1 MKLSSPTFDLSQF
14 STASGGGLVG
24 AVRPLSTRLWVSTN
38 QRSMRDWTKHPAENE
53 TRLQKQARP
62 VLRLS
67 IKATRIRR
75 GSRRA
80 LRSDIRNTLGNIL
93 HAASLALCWAVA
105 SDMIDCASRSGW
117 RALSSCALIIL
128 SRMGLRVQVQY
139 RRISPIGE
147 LTSDPERAAMV
158 RLVWSRIVRLPAEGP
173 FRRLLKLLYSSIVP
187 AGSTPFNGEPRDF
200 GNSGATTEVR
210 HRPWIFTHRI
220 GSVPHR
226 FLSRPPLAIAI
237 TTRISSGRGASA
249 IETVIVSK

>member
-1 MKLSSPTFDLSQF
+1 MNLSSLAFDLSQF

-24 AVRPLSTRLWVSTN
+24 AGLVSDRCQRDCGVSTN
-38 QRSMRDWTKHPAENE
+38 QRSMGDWTKHPAENE

-80 LRSDIRNTLGNIL
+80 MRSDIRNTLGNIL
-93 HAASLALCWAVA
+93 HAASLTLSWAVA
-105 SDMIDCASRSGW
+105 PDMIDWASRSGC

-147 LTSDPERAAMV
+147 LTSDPERAAVV
-158 RLVWSRIVRLPAEGP
+158 RLGWSGIVRLPAVGL
-173 FRRLLKLLYSSIVP
+173 FRRLLKVLYSSIVP
-187 AGSTPFNGEPRDF
+187 AGSTPFNGELGILEEFWGNHRGPTPALDF
-200 GNSGATTEVR
+200 YSPDR
-210 HRPWIFTHRI
+210 
-220 GSVPHR
+220 
-226 FLSRPPLAIAI
+226 LS
-237 TTRISSGRGASA
+237 TAS
-249 IETVIVSK
+249 IP